1 MTYRESILL
10 IGFGRMGSA
19 LLHGWIKEGMT
30 PDSISVIDPFLE
42 SEMPGGV
49 NHRKDIC
56 ELTLT
61 SNPTVVV
68 FAVKPQ
74 SLDEV
79 VPLYKQYDE
88 TNTAFLSIAAG
99 KPISYFEKILKQ
111 GAIIRGMPNTPAS
124 IGQGITVL
132 CSNNRISSDQKIL
145 CTKLMKSVGEVEW
158 IDNEKL
164 MDAVTGLSGSGP
176 AYVFHMVEA
185 MAEAGVEAGLSA
197 ELAMSL
203 ARSTVA
209 GSGALL
215 KENNV
220 PVSILRENVTSPGGT
235 TAAAL
240 EVLMGTRGLTQ
251 LMCETVI
258 RATERSKKL
267 A

>member
-42 SEMPGGV
+42 SEMPEGV

-132 CSNNRISSDQKIL
+132 CSNNRISSDQKIFGFTL
-145 CTKLMKSVGEVEW
+145 IKP
-158 IDNEKL
+158 I
-164 MDAVTGLSGSGP
+164 
-176 AYVFHMVEA
+176 
-185 MAEAGVEAGLSA
+185 
-197 ELAMSL
+197 
-203 ARSTVA
+203 
-209 GSGALL
+209 
-215 KENNV
+215 
-220 PVSILRENVTSPGGT
+220 
-235 TAAAL
+235 
-240 EVLMGTRGLTQ
+240 
-251 LMCETVI
+251 
-258 RATERSKKL
+258 
-267 A
+267 

>member
-42 SEMPGGV
+42 SEMPEGV

-88 TNTAFLSIAAG
+88 TNTAFL
-99 KPISYFEKILKQ
+99 
-111 GAIIRGMPNTPAS
+111 
-124 IGQGITVL
+124 
-132 CSNNRISSDQKIL
+132 
-145 CTKLMKSVGEVEW
+145 
-158 IDNEKL
+158 
-164 MDAVTGLSGSGP
+164 
-176 AYVFHMVEA
+176 
-185 MAEAGVEAGLSA
+185 
-197 ELAMSL
+197 
-203 ARSTVA
+203 
-209 GSGALL
+209 
-215 KENNV
+215 
-220 PVSILRENVTSPGGT
+220 
-235 TAAAL
+235 
-240 EVLMGTRGLTQ
+240 
-251 LMCETVI
+251 
-258 RATERSKKL
+258 
-267 A
+267 

>member
-1 MTYRESILL
+1 
-10 IGFGRMGSA
+10 
-19 LLHGWIKEGMT
+19 
-30 PDSISVIDPFLE
+30 
-42 SEMPGGV
+42 
-49 NHRKDIC
+49 
-56 ELTLT
+56 
-61 SNPTVVV
+61 
-68 FAVKPQ
+68 
-74 SLDEV
+74 
-79 VPLYKQYDE
+79 
-88 TNTAFLSIAAG
+88 
-99 KPISYFEKILKQ
+99 
-111 GAIIRGMPNTPAS
+111 MPNTPAS
-124 IGQGITVL
+124 IGHGITVI

-176 AYVFHMVEA
+176 AYVFHLVEA
-185 MAEAGVEAGLSA
+185 MAEAGREVGLSK
-197 ELAMSL
+197 ELSMSL

-215 KENNV
+215 KENTV
-220 PVSILRENVTSPGGT
+220 PVRILRENVTSPGGT

-240 EVLMGTRGLTQ
+240 EVLMGNERLTK